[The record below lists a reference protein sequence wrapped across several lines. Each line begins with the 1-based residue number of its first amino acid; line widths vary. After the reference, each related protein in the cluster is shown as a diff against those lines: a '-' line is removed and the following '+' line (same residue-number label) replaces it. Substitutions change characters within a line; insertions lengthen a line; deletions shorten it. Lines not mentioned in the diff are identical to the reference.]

1 MASAI
6 AVRSAVAAPL
16 ALAAAVPGAS
26 ASEPSSVRA
35 FGGLKSAA
43 GVFSAKTSEWR
54 SKTVNNGSRV
64 NCCMQNL
71 KHETLSYL
79 PPLSPEEIAKEVDYL
94 LRNGWIPCI
103 EFDQIG
109 YVHRTHLNHSGYYD
123 GRYWTMWK
131 LPMFG
136 CNDASQVLAE
146 IEECKKAY
154 PSAYV
159 RILGFDN
166 VRQVQCSGFLAS
178 KPS

>member
-64 NCCMQNL
+64 NCCMQVVDPLQNL

-103 EFDQIG
+103 EFDQFM
-109 YVHRTHLNHSGYYD
+109 D
-123 GRYWTMWK
+123 
-131 LPMFG
+131 
-136 CNDASQVLAE
+136 E
-146 IEECKKAY
+146 I
-154 PSAYV
+154 S
-159 RILGFDN
+159 
-166 VRQVQCSGFLAS
+166 
-178 KPS
+178 